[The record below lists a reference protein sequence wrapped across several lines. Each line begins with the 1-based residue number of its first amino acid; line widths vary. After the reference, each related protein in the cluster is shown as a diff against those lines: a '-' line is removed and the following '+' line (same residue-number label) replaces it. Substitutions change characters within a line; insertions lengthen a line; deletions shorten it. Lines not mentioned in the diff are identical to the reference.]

1 LQFSPEKCVKIIGAC
16 FRLHNKALDDRLP
29 LVVDEQ
35 IPILDNNHI
44 VDAIESGVKHKHHKL
59 NLSLS
64 LTKTGSNWY
73 AKSSGK

>member
-1 LQFSPEKCVKIIGAC
+1 MSNFSIIGAC

-29 LVVDEQ
+29 LVVDGQ

-44 VDAIESGVKHKHHKL
+44 VDAIKNSKPKSIL
-59 NLSLS
+59 N
-64 LTKTGSNWY
+64 KTGSNWY